1 MTYKEAINIV
11 LSKHKNSKVTSVMDI
26 KDEFV
31 VAIQPKDWG
40 PDEILLDPF
49 YAVNK
54 KTGKVRETSP
64 SHDPEG
70 FREGF
75 KNGVVYKEGDKAE
88 PDTKWVVERKTE
100 NPRK

>member
-1 MTYKEAINIV
+1 MTYIEAMNIV
-11 LSKHKNSKVTSVMDI
+11 LSKHKDSKVTSVMDI
-26 KDEFV
+26 KDDFV
-31 VAIQPKDWG
+31 VAIQPKDWD
-40 PDEILLDPF
+40 PEEILLNPF

-64 SHDPEG
+64 TLDPEG

-75 KNGVVYKEGDKAE
+75 KSGVVYKEGDKAE
-88 PDTKWVVERKTE
+88 SDTKWTVERKAA